1 MAEEGGTVTKECE
14 ENQIQKIEADKSM
27 APWEQHS
34 AVISLPRFDYAAPS
48 SILQHSHCGFLVTCT
63 IRREKSATKE
73 VLSILGKKATFPHLG
88 LCDCKRIIQCYQLS
102 HCLYFFFLVYFSPRT
117 LWDVILLQY
126 VDPFKNGGYN
136 GSDSHEKNSTVKRRR
151 MCAEDIGRECLD
163 LEATDS
169 VIVKSAEG
177 KLSDETHSTPTQAE
191 TSTSGAF
198 DLSLVKLT
206 RSGLLLFTFPRNAL
220 VDTVDIVSNI
230 IQSLGSGSVSSPNW
244 CHRMFPIQATC
255 RLNEKELQEVVSTLV
270 KKFVAN
276 KQNHLGLPLKFA
288 VGYNR
293 RGIEETKFPKENA
306 DNSSEYSLLDRN
318 KCFGIVASAVR
329 NVVEDSIVDL
339 KCPELSILVEWLP
352 LSGLPIGSIIVAVSV
367 LPINLVSTKPRLCIK
382 ALTSNTKQRSGPQ

>member
-73 VLSILGKKATFPHLG
+73 VLSILGK
-88 LCDCKRIIQCYQLS
+88 
-102 HCLYFFFLVYFSPRT
+102 
-117 LWDVILLQY
+117 Y

-169 VIVKSAEG
+169 VIVKSAEVMTG

>member
-102 HCLYFFFLVYFSPRT
+102 HC
-117 LWDVILLQY
+117 Y

-169 VIVKSAEG
+169 VIVKSAEVMTG

-276 KQNHLGLPLKFA
+276 KQNHLGQPLKVQF
-288 VGYNR
+288 
-293 RGIEETKFPKENA
+293 
-306 DNSSEYSLLDRN
+306 S
-318 KCFGIVASAVR
+318 
-329 NVVEDSIVDL
+329 
-339 KCPELSILVEWLP
+339 
-352 LSGLPIGSIIVAVSV
+352 
-367 LPINLVSTKPRLCIK
+367 
-382 ALTSNTKQRSGPQ
+382 